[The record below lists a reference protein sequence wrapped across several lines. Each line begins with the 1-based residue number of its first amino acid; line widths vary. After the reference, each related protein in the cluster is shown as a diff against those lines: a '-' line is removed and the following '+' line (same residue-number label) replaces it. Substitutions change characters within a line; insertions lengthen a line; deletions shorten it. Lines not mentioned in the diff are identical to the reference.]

1 MGPTG
6 YTAAG
11 KRCGPIHDGAYC
23 LKEEPEAGEQ
33 HRRNLEEER
42 YEENQ
47 DQDNDTRER
56 EKSHVTTEYPGNR
69 SRGAQRRN
77 SGVRVQYRV
86 GYRRQYPAG
95 EIKREIT
102 SRAELVLD
110 RSPEQPQGPHIDDQ
124 VQPTA
129 MQKHIADEGQIIGQR
144 QRAVEH
150 TGVEVPCRDQGEA
163 VQELVELRWTKAYLE
178 QKDDSVR
185 CDQRPSGDREVAQRN
200 AVCDRK
206 HHVAR
211 SAVTSATGR
220 RGIVFRSAPSRHP
233 GKPIRGLDSAIR
245 AFTSAFN

>member
-42 YEENQ
+42 YEENR

-69 SRGAQRRN
+69 PRGAQRRN

-95 EIKREIT
+95 EIKCEIT

-129 MQKHIADEGQIIGQR
+129 MQKHIADEGQINR
-144 QRAVEH
+144 AAAVEA
-150 TGVEVPCRDQGEA
+150 VAARASALEDAQPEA
-163 VQELVELRWTKAYLE
+163 LATTDENHRFGNRHLR
-178 QKDDSVR
+178 
-185 CDQRPSGDREVAQRN
+185 
-200 AVCDRK
+200 
-206 HHVAR
+206 
-211 SAVTSATGR
+211 R
-220 RGIVFRSAPSRHP
+220 RGPDRRRILFSASGGTLFKYAVIAR
-233 GKPIRGLDSAIR
+233 IS
-245 AFTSAFN
+245 